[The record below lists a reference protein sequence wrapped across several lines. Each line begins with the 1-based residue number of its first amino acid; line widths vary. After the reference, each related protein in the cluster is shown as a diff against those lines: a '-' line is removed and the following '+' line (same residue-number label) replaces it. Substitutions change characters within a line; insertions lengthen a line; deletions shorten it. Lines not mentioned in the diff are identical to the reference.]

1 MENQKIHL
9 TSSEIAPLWFGYLN
23 DSMVNC
29 VLRYFLNKV
38 EDQEIRPV
46 VEYALSLTSEQLQ
59 YMNGLFTKEQFPTPR
74 AFTEEDVNIQAPR
87 LFSDGF
93 MLFYIRRMGITGVE
107 SYASAL
113 AGAARTDIREFF
125 TNNLKT
131 AAELLNRADEVL
143 LSKGLFIRSPVIPMT
158 DSIEFVQKEGWLNGF
173 MGDRRPIN
181 VCEITHLYL
190 NRMANAIGK
199 ALMIGFSQVAKDREV
214 VQLIVRGRDIAD
226 KHIQVFGNYLQND
239 NLPAPMTW
247 EIEVTNTTEAP
258 FSDKLMLF
266 HTVALTTIGMGSYG
280 VAISQ
285 SMRRDLVADYIRL
298 TAEIGTFC
306 DDGAELMIK
315 HKWLEKIPG
324 AIERDALITS

>member
-1 MENQKIHL
+1 MANQQINL
-9 TSSEIAPLWFGYLN
+9 TSSEIAPLWLGYLD
-23 DSMVNC
+23 DSMANC
-29 VLRYFLNKV
+29 MLRYFLNKV

-46 VEYALSLTSEQLQ
+46 VEYALSLTSEHLQ
-59 YMNGLFTKEQFPTPR
+59 YMNGLFTKEQFPIPR

-93 MLFYIRRMGITGVE
+93 ILQYTRLMGVTGV
-107 SYASAL
+107 SAYALAL
-113 AGAARTDIREFF
+113 AGAVRTDIREFF

-181 VCEITHLYL
+181 VSEITHLYL
-190 NRMANAIGK
+190 NRMTNALGK
-199 ALMIGFSQVAKDREV
+199 ALMIGFSQVAKNREV

-226 KHIQVFGNYLQND
+226 KHIQIFGSYLQND

-247 EIEVTNTTEAP
+247 ETEVSDTTEAP
-258 FSDKLMLF
+258 FSDKLMLY
-266 HTVALTTIGMGSYG
+266 HTVALNSIGMGNYG
-280 VAISQ
+280 VAMSQ
-285 SMRRDLVADYIRL
+285 SMRRDLATDYIRL
-298 TAEIGTFC
+298 IAEIGTFS

-324 AIERDALITS
+324 AIERDALIKS